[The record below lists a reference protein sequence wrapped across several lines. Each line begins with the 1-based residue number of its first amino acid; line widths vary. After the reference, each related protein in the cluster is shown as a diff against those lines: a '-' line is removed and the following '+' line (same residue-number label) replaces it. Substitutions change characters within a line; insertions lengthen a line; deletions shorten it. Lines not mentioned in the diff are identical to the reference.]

1 MYWKNETSQ
10 QAEDTKKKSQRTTI
24 HPTNGNSQC
33 IRPNHHHHTITPY
46 HLATLRPQTSQRTTP
61 QTTSTAKALKQ
72 PYLSSHTPSEEYAK
86 MAMLG
91 FAALTATFLAGASA
105 TNLPTYYSSV
115 TAGQL

>member
-1 MYWKNETSQ
+1 MKQANKRKIQKKNHNE
-10 QAEDTKKKSQRTTI
+10 QRY
-24 HPTNGNSQC
+24 
-33 IRPNHHHHTITPY
+33 IRPMGIPSASDQTITPSPY
-46 HLATLRPQTSQRTTP
+46 HPATCYPPTTDI
-61 QTTSTAKALKQ
+61 TTHHTTNHVYSKGPKQ